1 LKCDAGFGAASR
13 TTGPHHFYRASP
25 AKIVSPIAAAR
36 PLARSLTRPVT
47 HILPIPDA
55 THRTS
60 GGKIMCTSLSF
71 AAQGFKS
78 DQEAFVAALDQA
90 HARSYHSYFTQYV
103 LTDNEAGYIAVDE
116 GDYGALPRALQ
127 DRVIDTVPSRLSDEF

>member
-1 LKCDAGFGAASR
+1 
-13 TTGPHHFYRASP
+13 
-25 AKIVSPIAAAR
+25 
-36 PLARSLTRPVT
+36 
-47 HILPIPDA
+47 
-55 THRTS
+55 
-60 GGKIMCTSLSF
+60 MCTSLSF
-71 AAQGFKS
+71 AAQGLKS
-78 DQEAFVAALDQA
+78 DQEALVAALDQA